1 MAQQTKMADRY
12 CNLATITITESA
24 ANTLTYKKLETG
36 FSLFDKQAW
45 LIQRIEYVL
54 DERFNASADA
64 LDVALMSSNTRT
76 SIADLGTF
84 ADTTV
89 IDKVKWVRTDIGTA
103 ASGFYY
109 TQPQI
114 VKDFTNLS
122 GGGILM
128 PATPI
133 YGAAQGTSCSAAT
146 SNIIKMYFTVID
158 LKPDEFW
165 ELVES
170 RRSITS

>member
-1 MAQQTKMADRY
+1 MAQATKVSDRY
-12 CNLATITITESA
+12 CNTATITITETA

-45 LIQRIEYVL
+45 LIQRLEYVL
-54 DERFNASADA
+54 DERFNATADA

-84 ADTTV
+84 SDSTV
-89 IDKVKWVRTDIGTA
+89 IDKVKWVRSDIGTA
-103 ASGFYY
+103 ASGLYY
-109 TQPQI
+109 VQPQI

-133 YGAAQGTSCSAAT
+133 YGAAQGTSLSAAS
-146 SNIIKMYFTVID
+146 SNIIRMFFTVIE
-158 LKPDEFW
+158 LKPEEFW

-170 RRSITS
+170 RRSISG